1 MAKIKTKYVCQHC
14 GAEEPKWMG
23 RCPGCSEWNTLVE
36 ETVAPSAP
44 VTAKAAARAAFIPK
58 TKPMPMAQVE
68 MTEEDRFS
76 TGLGELDRVLGGGV
90 VPGSMVLLG
99 GDPGIGKSTILLQ
112 VAQQMAAAGMRVLYA
127 SGEESARQIRL
138 RARRLNAEH
147 PNLFVQSETDI
158 RAIEQALLDMKPDWA
173 VIDSIQA
180 IYDPDSNSL
189 PGSVSQVRAATG
201 TLLRLAKEEGIALC
215 LVGHVTKEGTLA
227 GPRVL
232 EHMVDTVLYF
242 EGDRYKS
249 HRLIRGV
256 KNRFGST
263 NEVGIF
269 EMVPNGLREVTNP
282 SELFLA
288 ERTHDASG
296 SAIVPTMEGTR
307 PLLVEVQALVSPS
320 ALAQPRRSATGLEYN
335 RLVQILAV
343 LEKRVGLGLSKA
355 DVYVNVVGGLEIN
368 EPAAD
373 LGIALAV
380 ASSLRDIS
388 LPAGLVAI
396 GEVGLNGE
404 VRAVSSLEARLKEAA
419 KLGFETAIVPNHNLG
434 GIEVPK
440 GLNVVGVSRLMDAI
454 VKATGATEKAAGR
467 GSAPEPAG
475 VE

>member
-1 MAKIKTKYVCQHC
+1 LAKIKTKYVCQNC
-14 GAEEPKWMG
+14 GAEQAKWMG
-23 RCPGCSEWNTLVE
+23 RCPDCNEWNTLVE
-36 ETVAPSAP
+36 ETVAPAAP
-44 VTAKAAARAAFIPK
+44 VTAKAARAAAFVAK
-58 TKPMPMAQVE
+58 TRPTPMAQIE

-90 VPGSMVLLG
+90 VPGSLVLLG
-99 GDPGIGKSTILLQ
+99 GDPGVGKSTILLQ
-112 VAQQMAAAGMRVLYA
+112 VAQQMAASGMRVLYA

-138 RARRLNAEH
+138 RAGRLGAEH

-158 RAIEQALLDMKPDWA
+158 RAIEQALLDLRPDWA

-242 EGDRYKS
+242 EGDRFKS

-288 ERTHDASG
+288 ERSQDASG

-307 PLLVEVQALVSPS
+307 PLLVEVQALVSPT

-355 DVYVNVVGGLEIN
+355 DVYLNVVGGLEIS

-388 LPAGLVAI
+388 LPPGLVAI

-404 VRAVSSLEARLKEAA
+404 VRAVSSLESRLKEAA
-419 KLGFETAIVPNHNLG
+419 KLGFETAIVPKHNLV
-434 GIEVPK
+434 GIDLPK
-440 GLNVVGVSRLMDAI
+440 GLHVVGVNRLMDAI
-454 VKATGATEKAAGR
+454 VKATGAAEGAKA
-467 GSAPEPAG
+467 PAS